1 MNTMKKTFPATAYDA
16 YDFTA
21 DLRLGD
27 LFETIP
33 AAEEKIRLDDKERS
47 RNSREYQ
54 WIYNGLVIPY
64 KHHEY
69 GVIKWFGDAEI
80 DVEDEEEEPSFSKL
94 CEAVKEWKEGDYCEV
109 YRFKD

>member
-1 MNTMKKTFPATAYDA
+1 MKKKFTVTAYEA
-16 YDFTA
+16 YDFTE

-27 LFETIP
+27 LFETLFE
-33 AAEEKIRLDDKERS
+33 AQEKIRFDDKERS

-80 DVEDEEEEPSFSKL
+80 DVENEEEEPSFSNL
-94 CEAVKEWKEGDYCEV
+94 CKAVEEWRTSNTARLFFD
-109 YRFKD
+109 